1 MDFIDRIGPILG
13 IAAFLGLAVLIVLVF
28 LQAREVRRLREWA
41 GRAPER
47 ALDAGEAIDAAAEA
61 RAEDPDAP
69 PPGRFDGI
77 RDRFDDR
84 FGDRWDTLDRRSP
97 IDPRLLV
104 AGMLALV
111 IAAGVLTS
119 GFGLAG
125 GGDSSGGGAHKGKKA
140 SKKSKQVDVAVF
152 NATQADGVAGVP
164 GLADKVAKQA
174 VDSKKFNSTVTEDAP
189 AGVPDSVVMFAKD
202 SDSGDAEELAA
213 ALEPMLGK
221 TGTEQMT
228 AEIKAETNGAPLAV
242 LIGLADDEF

>member
-77 RDRFDDR
+77 RDWFD
-84 FGDRWDTLDRRSP
+84 DRWDTLDRRSP

-104 AGMLALV
+104 AGLLALI

-119 GFGLAG
+119 GFGLGG
-125 GGDSSGGGAHKGKKA
+125 GGDSSGGGAHNGKKA
-140 SKKSKQVDVAVF
+140 SKKSKPIDVAVF
-152 NATQADGVAGVP
+152 NATQADGVVGVP
-164 GLADKVAKQA
+164 GLADRVANQV
-174 VDSKKFNSTVTEDAP
+174 VDSKKFRSTVTEDAP
-189 AGVPDSVVMFAKD
+189 TGVPDTIVMFAKD
-202 SDSGDAEELAA
+202 SDSGDADALAA

-221 TGTEQMT
+221 TDTTAMS
-228 AEIKAETNGAPLAV
+228 AEIKAEANGAPLAV
-242 LIGLADDEF
+242 LIGLADDGF